1 MDTGVR
7 TPLVDM
13 FRRGEAAQDIRMM
26 AARGAL
32 APRAHEQLA
41 LLAMLVGDQD
51 AEIAAAAEATL
62 ASIPPAALAAFL
74 IRSDVPADL
83 QSFFTARGLELT
95 AGAPA
100 ADDAP
105 LVDTAAALPG
115 DKADDKDE
123 DELSM
128 LQRIA
133 AMNVAQRMTIAM
145 KGSRE
150 ARAILIRDPN
160 RIVAAAVLSS
170 PKLTDMEVESIAKMA
185 NVSEDV
191 LRIIA
196 LNRAWVK
203 NYPVVLGLAKNPKTP
218 VAVSMNLLARLN
230 ERDLKM
236 ISTDRNVPEV
246 LRMTA
251 RKKLTMDK

>member
-1 MDTGVR
+1 
-7 TPLVDM
+7 
-13 FRRGEAAQDIRMM
+13 
-26 AARGAL
+26 
-32 APRAHEQLA
+32 
-41 LLAMLVGDQD
+41 MLVKDED

-62 ASIPPAALAAFL
+62 ASIPTAALAAFL
-74 IRSDVPADL
+74 IRSDVPAEL
-83 QSFFTARGLELT
+83 QSFFTARGVELT
-95 AGAPA
+95 ADTPAP
-100 ADDAP
+100 DDAP
-105 LVDTAAALPG
+105 LVDTAPPLPEEQ
-115 DKADDKDE
+115 ADEKKP

-160 RIVAAAVLSS
+160 KIVAAAVLSS
-170 PKLTDMEVESIAKMA
+170 PKLTDMEVESIARMA

-196 LNRAWVK
+196 MNRAWVK
-203 NYPVVLGLAKNPKTP
+203 NYPVVIGLAKNPKTP
-218 VAVSMNLLARLN
+218 VAVSMNLLSRLN
-230 ERDLKM
+230 ERDLKT

-251 RKKLTMDK
+251 RKKLVMDK